1 MDAQAPA
8 VFLRSFAAAGL
19 PDPRRHNVRHRFTDI
34 LAIAILAVMCRADDW
49 DEVVVYA
56 RANRAWLAT
65 FLALPNGIPSADT
78 FARLFARLDPAAFER
93 AFVEWTA
100 SLAAAS
106 DGRLIAI
113 DGKAMRHSF
122 AHGWDKQM
130 VHLVSAWCERNDVVL
145 GQLAVDEK
153 GNEITAVPKLLA
165 MLDVRGA
172 VVSIDAMGCQ
182 REIAAQV
189 VRQGGDYLLALKDN
203 QPTLHARVRRLM
215 DEVALDQARG
225 VGGASSSSPSPPP
238 SSFDYHE
245 HAEAGHGRVET
256 RRVWVTDDVAC
267 LGPAVLDEW
276 AGLASL
282 VMVERT
288 RQDLGDAQGRV
299 TTERHCYI
307 CSLRGC
313 PAARAGRLVRGH
325 WSVENRLH
333 WRLDVCF
340 GEDDS
345 RLRKDHGA
353 ENMSR
358 LRRIVLNK
366 LRTDRSHKRLSLK
379 NKRYRCSLDRQYLI
393 EMLQQ

>member
-8 VFLRSFAAAGL
+8 VFLRPFAGL
-19 PDPRRHNVRHRFTDI
+19 DDPRRHNVRHRFTDI
-34 LAIAILAVMCRADDW
+34 LGIAILAVMCRADDW
-49 DEVVVYA
+49 DEVVVYG

-65 FLALPNGIPSADT
+65 FLELPNGIPSVDT
-78 FARLFARLDPAAFER
+78 FARLFARLDPATFER
-93 AFVEWTA
+93 AFVDWTA
-100 SLAAAS
+100 SLATAS

-122 AHGWDKQM
+122 AHGWNKQM
-130 VHLVSAWCERNDVVL
+130 VHLVSAWCERNDLVL

-165 MLDVRGA
+165 MLDVGGA

-189 VRQGGDYLLALKDN
+189 VRQGADYLLALKDN
-203 QPTLHARVRRLM
+203 QPTLHAKARRVM
-215 DEVALDQARG
+215 DDVALDQAKG
-225 VGGASSSSPSPPP
+225 IGGA
-238 SSFDYHE
+238 FDYHE
-245 HAEAGHGRVET
+245 HAEAGHGRVER
-256 RRVWVTDDVAC
+256 RRVWVTDDVAR

-276 AGLASL
+276 AGLGSL

-288 RQDLGDAQGRV
+288 RQDLGDTQGRV

-307 CSLRGC
+307 SSLRGC
-313 PAARAGRLVRGH
+313 PAERAGRLVRGH

-353 ENMSR
+353 QNMSR
-358 LRRIVLNK
+358 LRRIVMNK
-366 LRTDRSHKRLSLK
+366 LKTDRSEKRMSLK
-379 NKRYRCSLDRQYLI
+379 NKRYKCSLDRQYLI
-393 EMLQQ
+393 DMLQQ